1 MRPAFVRPAAVIG
14 ALAALM
20 LLSLDSTRARAGI
33 SDRDETVVRDLAFAA
48 VRALDLR
55 HFRGRLTVDPHDK
68 DGVDLE
74 IEGPAHLVGS
84 LKAAVVSGR
93 LIVKGPEAQDP
104 EASSVSL
111 SGLIVREG
119 TVVINS
125 QETVGAEDAEK
136 LTLRISVP
144 EGLPIGIDHLVGA
157 AVIGDT
163 KGRVEANLAAGELAL
178 GQVADAELELSGSGT
193 ISAAK
198 VVGAL
203 GVRLTGSGAV
213 RIEDSELSD
222 LSAEL
227 TGAGSLW
234 LGGRAERADLAL
246 TGAGDLH
253 VEQVAQKPRVHLQG
267 AGNITIGNWR

>member
-14 ALAALM
+14 ALAALT
-20 LLSLDSTRARAGI
+20 LLSLDSARALAAV
-33 SDRDETVVRDLAFAA
+33 SERDETVVRDLAFAA

-55 HFRGRLTVDPHDK
+55 HFRGRLTVDPHDE
-68 DGVDLE
+68 DRVDLE
-74 IEGPAHLVGS
+74 IEGPARLVGS

-93 LIVKGPEAQDP
+93 LVVKGPEAQDP

-125 QETVGAEDAEK
+125 QETTGVRNADE

-144 EGLPIGIDHLVGA
+144 EGLPIGIDRLVGA

-163 KGRVEANLAAGELAL
+163 KGRIDANLAAGALEL
-178 GQVADAELELSGSGT
+178 GQVADAELEISGSGT

-203 GVRLTGSGAV
+203 GVRLTGSGEV

-227 TGAGSLW
+227 SGAGNLW

-253 VEQVAQKPRVHLQG
+253 VEQVAQKPRIRLQG
-267 AGNITIGNWR
+267 AGQITIGNWR

>member
-20 LLSLDSTRARAGI
+20 LLSLDSARARAAV
-33 SDRDETVVRDLAFAA
+33 SERTVVRDLAFAA

-55 HFRGRLTVDPHDK
+55 HFRGRLTVDPHDE
-68 DGVDLE
+68 DRVDLE
-74 IEGPAHLVGS
+74 IEGPARLVGS

-93 LIVKGPEAQDP
+93 LVVKGPEAQDP
-104 EASSVSL
+104 EASSISL

-125 QETVGAEDAEK
+125 QDTEVRDAEQ

-163 KGRVEANLAAGELAL
+163 RGRVDANLAAGELEL
-178 GQVADAELELSGSGT
+178 GQVADAELEISGSGT

-203 GVRLTGSGAV
+203 GVRLTGSGEV
-213 RIEDSELSD
+213 RIEDSELSE

-227 TGAGSLW
+227 SGAGSLW
-234 LGGRAERADLAL
+234 LGGRAERANLAL

-253 VEQVAQKPRVHLQG
+253 VEQVDQKPRVSLQG